1 MFTGLVEGIGEVR
14 AARTRA
20 GIRDLTIRS
29 PFPVGDL
36 TEGASIAVHGVCLTL
51 VENGSANGTFRVQAV
66 PETLRRS
73 TIGRLRVGDSVH
85 LERALRADA
94 RLGGHF
100 VQGHVDGL
108 GRVRRSSREHGETVL
123 EIAIPARLERYV
135 VEKGSIAIDG
145 VSLTVG
151 RKGARWLRVHI
162 IPKTAAAT
170 LLAGYRAGHK
180 VNLEVD
186 LLAKYAESLLAPI
199 RDFERDSEEEA

>member
-14 AARTRA
+14 GVRTRA
-20 GIRDLTIRS
+20 GVRDLTIRS
-29 PFPVGDL
+29 SFPREDL
-36 TEGASIAVHGVCLTL
+36 AEGASIAVNGVCLTL
-51 VENGSANGTFRVQAV
+51 VGPGGTEGDFTVQAV
-66 PETLRRS
+66 PETLHRT
-73 TIGRLRVGDSVH
+73 TIGRLKAGDTVH

-108 GRVRRSSREHGETVL
+108 GRVRRAGRRQGETTL
-123 EIAIPARLERYV
+123 EIAIPGRLERYI

-151 RKGARWLRVHI
+151 RVGPGWMRVHI
-162 IPKTAAAT
+162 IPKTAAVT
-170 LLAGYRAGHK
+170 LLAGYRAGHA

-186 LLAKYAESLLAPI
+186 LIAKYTESLLK
-199 RDFERDSEEEA
+199 RGEATKGGGEDGA

>member
-14 AARTRA
+14 GVRTRA
-20 GIRDLTIRS
+20 GVRDLTIRS
-29 PFPVGDL
+29 SFPAEDL
-36 TEGASIAVHGVCLTL
+36 VEGASIAVNGVCLTL
-51 VENGSANGTFRVQAV
+51 VGPGGDDGEFRVQAV
-66 PETLRRS
+66 PETLRRT
-73 TIGRLRVGDSVH
+73 TIGRLKTGDSVH

-108 GRVRRSSREHGETVL
+108 GRVRRASRRQGELTL
-123 EIAIPARLERYV
+123 EIAIPGRLGRYI

-151 RKGARWLRVHI
+151 RVGPGWMRVHI
-162 IPKTAAAT
+162 IPKTAAVT
-170 LLAGYRAGHK
+170 MLSGYRAGYT

-186 LLAKYAESLLAPI
+186 LIAKYTESLLLRGSAT
-199 RDFERDSEEEA
+199 EGGEGESA